1 MLASRAFSLI
11 GRRALS
17 TSICVRA
24 HGHGRW
30 HCFGFS
36 KDDESVFE
44 RKDATIKILK
54 AEEDSFFPAAGWFP
68 VARELQWLIMLLDIL
83 VMYPLTA
90 VGDSMKLVQ
99 KTCII

>member
-1 MLASRAFSLI
+1 M
-11 GRRALS
+11 GMVGGTALVL
-17 TSICVRA
+17 VRTM
-24 HGHGRW
+24 
-30 HCFGFS
+30 
-36 KDDESVFE
+36 KVVFE
-44 RKDATIKILK
+44 RKDATIKVLK

-90 VGDSMKLVQ
+90 VVDSMKLVQ